1 MSSNVRS
8 LHSQDEIDAVID
20 TRARRRCQLDRRGVD
35 PVSIAFHLLV
45 ETGHAPGWDADLDD
59 GYGWDEA
66 A

>member
-8 LHSQDEIDAVID
+8 IYPHDDIDAVID
-20 TRARRRCQLDRRGVD
+20 TRALRRCQLDRRGVD
-35 PVSIAFHLLV
+35 PIGIAVHLLV
-45 ETGHAPGWDADLDD
+45 ETGEAPGWDADLGD